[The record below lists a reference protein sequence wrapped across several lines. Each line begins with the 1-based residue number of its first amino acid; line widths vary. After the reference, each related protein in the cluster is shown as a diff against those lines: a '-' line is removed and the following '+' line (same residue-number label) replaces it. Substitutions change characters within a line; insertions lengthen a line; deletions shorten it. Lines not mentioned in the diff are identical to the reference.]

1 MIDKQLR
8 HLRFESDPA
17 RYVRRFAADPVL
29 ICAAIAAFLFA
40 TSALVAH
47 RETRTYQIFTPTAY
61 VVAPLLPWNASPPRE
76 WTSAVSVET
85 GCNHV
90 SDKHGVRETII
101 YNVTFDDGTVAH
113 VGDGIPI
120 NGYWLDAAERIDRK
134 VRASGATF
142 HPWTWLWRDSYHPLC
157 VAALREQSSD
167 AAFERLKALLRLPEQ
182 SP

>member
-1 MIDKQLR
+1 MTEKRLH
-8 HLRFESDPA
+8 HLRFECNSA
-17 RYVRRFAADPVL
+17 RYVRRVVLDPVL
-29 ICAAIAAFLFA
+29 IGAAIAAFLLA
-40 TSALVAH
+40 ISAWVAH
-47 RETRTYQIFTPTAY
+47 RETRAYEIYTPTAY
-61 VVAPLLPWNASPPRE
+61 VVEPLLPWNASPPRE

-85 GCNHV
+85 GCNHI
-90 SDKHGVRETII
+90 SDKHGVKESII

-120 NGYWLDAAERIDRK
+120 NGSWLDAAERIDGQ

-157 VAALREQSSD
+157 VAALSAQSSD
-167 AAFERLKALLRLPEQ
+167 AAFERLKALLRLPEP

>member
-1 MIDKQLR
+1 MIDRQLH

-17 RYVRRFAADPVL
+17 RYIRRYGLDYIL
-29 ICAAIAAFLFA
+29 SCAAIAAFLFSI
-40 TSALVAH
+40 SALVAY
-47 RETRTYQIFTPTAY
+47 RETRAYEIFTPTTY
-61 VVAPLLPWNASPPRE
+61 VVAPILPWNASPPRE
-76 WTSAVSVET
+76 WASATSVET

-101 YNVTFDDGTVAH
+101 YDVSFNDGDVAS

-120 NGYWLDAAERIDRK
+120 DGSWLDAAERIDRQ

-167 AAFERLKALLRLPEQ
+167 EEFERLKALLRLPEP